1 MYTSKRLSS
10 LLTSCFKTILIHYKQ
25 YCEGIYRHTGVN
37 CYWVIDNSKEV
48 LDRLHNINKVSGAKC
63 FDSYDFATLY
73 TNIPHDGLKSNI
85 RNLVREAY
93 KVRGAKY
100 LIVDRHGKAHWSQSP
115 SSVTTCMSIDKSKLV
130 ELTEYLIDN
139 VYVKAGNRVYRQT
152 IGIPMGTDCAPQ
164 LANLYLFHHEYMY
177 MRALMKSNLG
187 MAKRFCNTVRYID
200 DLLALNNKKFEEEIV
215 NIYPPELTLKRTT
228 ESDTTL
234 SYVLGCFDKYMP
246 GKIHN
251 GGV

>member
-1 MYTSKRLSS
+1 MREY
-10 LLTSCFKTILIHYKQ
+10 I
-25 YCEGIYRHTGVN
+25 HTGVN

-164 LANLYLFHHEYMY
+164 LANFTFSTM
-177 MRALMKSNLG
+177 ST
-187 MAKRFCNTVRYID
+187 CI
-200 DLLALNNKKFEEEIV
+200 
-215 NIYPPELTLKRTT
+215 
-228 ESDTTL
+228 
-234 SYVLGCFDKYMP
+234 
-246 GKIHN
+246 
-251 GGV
+251 

>member
-1 MYTSKRLSS
+1 MSTNIRHLFTGCLNYIRHHTAPGS
-10 LLTSCFKTILIHYKQ
+10 LLRLTNVLVNDYHHYLHHVLRPVYKQ
-25 YCEGIYRHTGVN
+25 YYEGLYRRTGVN

-48 LDRLHNINKVSGAKC
+48 LDRLYNINKVSGAKC

-152 IGIPMGTDCAPQ
+152 IGIPMGTDCTPQ
-164 LANLYLFHHEYMY
+164 LENLYLFHH
-177 MRALMKSNLG
+177 
-187 MAKRFCNTVRYID
+187 
-200 DLLALNNKKFEEEIV
+200 
-215 NIYPPELTLKRTT
+215 
-228 ESDTTL
+228 
-234 SYVLGCFDKYMP
+234 
-246 GKIHN
+246 
-251 GGV
+251 